1 MDFDLCGSSM
11 FSVMSIVGYWIWH
24 YELRQDEDIYAFFE
38 PELPSIGVGL
48 PRSKV
53 TEGVKFPAERISSL
67 KIPASKNGT
76 AKSSQNKG
84 QRIVPNSER
93 KTNNHVCRAPRRPA
107 PEKISWNVLDLK
119 KENYFSCAVGRTQ
132 TNARYTL
139 GSPDEVVAF
148 LKELANASPYSYV
161 WELRIA
167 SFCSPTSF

>member
-1 MDFDLCGSSM
+1 LQ
-11 FSVMSIVGYWIWH
+11 
-24 YELRQDEDIYAFFE
+24 QDEDIYSFFE

-67 KIPASKNGT
+67 KKIPASKNGA

-84 QRIVPNSER
+84 QRVMPSSER

-148 LKELANASPYSYV
+148 LKELVNSSPYSYV
-161 WELRIA
+161 
-167 SFCSPTSF
+167 